1 MPNPYNPNPYNE
13 DQDRARQQP
22 LYDQPGGPRQD
33 ASQEYHK
40 GDGVF
45 QIPWWVIVITFCFA
59 AWPIG
64 VAMMIINHLLRMG
77 KISAPQSWS
86 QNNRQTGQPYTVR
99 PIYADPQKAEK
110 MRRDAQ
116 RVVQRAEEAAHKAE
130 KRVEIYQNADRA
142 QAYDPEQT
150 ARQNE
155 RGRKDKGE
163 GWSIALTVLGVIFS
177 IAMVANLPEA
187 VYWLPE
193 ALTQGGS
200 YWTWLFQDLAGSVTL
215 LFAGAGFLFAGW
227 KLRTGRRIRKKI
239 SNIVGNAPY
248 MKIQEIAD
256 AIPCNYAK
264 CCKHLENCIDKGV
277 FGENAYLDMRTG
289 TLVVRG
295 APPAPQPA
303 PAAAP
308 KAQPEEA
315 KAEDNYAQIL
325 NQLRALN
332 DAIPGEEMSDKI
344 SRLEAVSAK
353 IFAQAKQN
361 PDKLPQMR
369 KFMDYYLPTALKLLK
384 TYAELDAQPG
394 EAKAEDNY
402 AQILNQLRALNDA
415 IPGEEMSDKIS
426 RLEAVSAKI
435 FAQAK
440 QNPDKLPQMRKFMDY
455 YLPTALKLLKTY
467 AELDAQGVEGENIR
481 ESKQRIEQVMDTL
494 VTAFEAQLDRLF
506 EDDALDV
513 STDIDVME
521 NMLRADGLTGNTG
534 NSPKLQL

>member
-22 LYDQPGGPRQD
+22 LY
-33 ASQEYHK
+33 SQEYHK

-64 VAMMIINHLLRMG
+64 VAMIVINQLLRSG
-77 KISAPQSWS
+77 KISIPQGWFQSS
-86 QNNRQTGQPYTVR
+86 QQADQADTAR
-99 PIYADPQKAEK
+99 PVYVDPQKAEK
-110 MRRDAQ
+110 LRQDAQ
-116 RVVQRAEEAAHKAE
+116 RVMYKAEQAARKAE
-130 KRVEIYQNADRA
+130 KRVEFYQNADHT

-150 ARQNE
+150 ARQDE
-155 RGRKDKGE
+155 RERKDKSE
-163 GWSIALTVLGVIFS
+163 GWSIALTILGVIFS
-177 IAMVANLPEA
+177 IAMVASLPDA

-200 YWTWLFQDLAGSVTL
+200 YWTWLLQDIAGSATL

-227 KLRTGRRIRKKI
+227 KLRTGRRMRKKI

-248 MKIQEIAD
+248 MKIQDIAD
-256 AIPCNYAK
+256 AIPCSYAK

-289 TLVVRG
+289 TLVVHG

-303 PAAAP
+303 PSAAP
-308 KAQPEEA
+308 KAQPEAA
-315 KAEDNYAQIL
+315 KVE
-325 NQLRALN
+325 
-332 DAIPGEEMSDKI
+332 
-344 SRLEAVSAK
+344 
-353 IFAQAKQN
+353 
-361 PDKLPQMR
+361 
-369 KFMDYYLPTALKLLK
+369 
-384 TYAELDAQPG
+384 
-394 EAKAEDNY
+394 EDNY

-521 NMLRADGLTGNTG
+521 NMLRADGLTGGTG
-534 NSPKLQL
+534 DGPKLQL

>member
-1 MPNPYNPNPYNE
+1 MQNQDEGPRYTDPGHPYSGSDGRYQNQYSTRSRRPADKPFQFPWWAIVIPFCIGMWPVGIAFIIMNKLMKE
-13 DQDRARQQP
+13 GKMADLEERARQRTSQFTHTSRTTTGSDGRTV
-22 LYDQPGGPRQD
+22 YEAQFRRVDESGTSTSRNAD
-33 ASQEYHK
+33 AN
-40 GDGVF
+40 
-45 QIPWWVIVITFCFA
+45 T
-59 AWPIG
+59 PIYG
-64 VAMMIINHLLRMG
+64 RSVP
-77 KISAPQSWS
+77 PQS
-86 QNNRQTGQPYTVR
+86 TVE
-99 PIYADPQKAEK
+99 AAEK
-110 MRRDAQ
+110 Q
-116 RVVQRAEEAAHKAE
+116 GKKSGAA
-130 KRVEIYQNADRA
+130 
-142 QAYDPEQT
+142 T
-150 ARQNE
+150 
-155 RGRKDKGE
+155 
-163 GWSIALTVLGVIFS
+163 ALTVAGVALLICALIALPDGIF
-177 IAMVANLPEA
+177 
-187 VYWLPE
+187 WLPD
-193 ALTQGGS
+193 ALAEGGY
-200 YWTWLFQDLAGSVTL
+200 YWRWLIEDSMPMLIAAAGGL
-215 LFAGAGFLFAGW
+215 GCLFGAH
-227 KLRTGRRIRKKI
+227 KLRTGRRLRKKI
-239 SNIVGNAPY
+239 ANIVGDSQY
-248 MKIQEIAD
+248 MYIEDIAA
-256 AIPCNYAK
+256 AIPCGYDK
-264 CCKHLENCIDKGV
+264 CRKHLENCIDKGV

-308 KAQPEEA
+308 KAQPE
-315 KAEDNYAQIL
+315 
-325 NQLRALN
+325 
-332 DAIPGEEMSDKI
+332 
-344 SRLEAVSAK
+344 
-353 IFAQAKQN
+353 
-361 PDKLPQMR
+361 
-369 KFMDYYLPTALKLLK
+369 
-384 TYAELDAQPG
+384 

>member
-1 MPNPYNPNPYNE
+1 MQNQDEGPRYTDPGHPYSGSDGRYQNQYSTRSRRPADKPFQFPWWAIVIPFCIGMWPVGIAFIIMNKLMKE
-13 DQDRARQQP
+13 GKMADLEERARQRTSQFTHTSRTTTGSDGRTV
-22 LYDQPGGPRQD
+22 YEAQFRRVDESGTSTSRNAD
-33 ASQEYHK
+33 AN
-40 GDGVF
+40 
-45 QIPWWVIVITFCFA
+45 T
-59 AWPIG
+59 PIYG
-64 VAMMIINHLLRMG
+64 RSVP
-77 KISAPQSWS
+77 PQS
-86 QNNRQTGQPYTVR
+86 TVE
-99 PIYADPQKAEK
+99 AAEK
-110 MRRDAQ
+110 Q
-116 RVVQRAEEAAHKAE
+116 GKKTGAA
-130 KRVEIYQNADRA
+130 
-142 QAYDPEQT
+142 T
-150 ARQNE
+150 
-155 RGRKDKGE
+155 
-163 GWSIALTVLGVIFS
+163 ALTVAGVALLICALIALPDGIF
-177 IAMVANLPEA
+177 
-187 VYWLPE
+187 WLPD
-193 ALTQGGS
+193 ALAEGGY
-200 YWTWLFQDLAGSVTL
+200 YWRWLIEDSMPMLIAAAGGIGC
-215 LFAGAGFLFAGW
+215 LFGAH
-227 KLRTGRRIRKKI
+227 KLRTGNRLRKKI
-239 SNIVGNAPY
+239 ANIVGDSQY
-248 MKIQEIAD
+248 MYIEDIAA
-256 AIPCNYAK
+256 AIPCGYDK
-264 CCKHLENCIDKGV
+264 CRKHLENCIDKGV

-308 KAQPEEA
+308 KAQPE
-315 KAEDNYAQIL
+315 
-325 NQLRALN
+325 
-332 DAIPGEEMSDKI
+332 
-344 SRLEAVSAK
+344 
-353 IFAQAKQN
+353 
-361 PDKLPQMR
+361 
-369 KFMDYYLPTALKLLK
+369 
-384 TYAELDAQPG
+384 

>member
-1 MPNPYNPNPYNE
+1 MPSAWCRE
-13 DQDRARQQP
+13 RKK
-22 LYDQPGGPRQD
+22 PR
-33 ASQEYHK
+33 
-40 GDGVF
+40 
-45 QIPWWVIVITFCFA
+45 
-59 AWPIG
+59 
-64 VAMMIINHLLRMG
+64 
-77 KISAPQSWS
+77 
-86 QNNRQTGQPYTVR
+86 
-99 PIYADPQKAEK
+99 
-110 MRRDAQ
+110 
-116 RVVQRAEEAAHKAE
+116 E

-200 YWTWLFQDLAGSVTL
+200 YWTWLFQDLVGSVTL

-227 KLRTGRRIRKKI
+227 KLRTGRRMRKKI

-315 KAEDNYAQIL
+315 KAEDNYAQVL

-369 KFMDYYLPTALKLLK
+369 KFMDYYLPTTQKLLDS
-384 TYAELDAQPG
+384 YAEFEEAGVSG
-394 EAKAEDNY
+394 ENLNQAKA
-402 AQILNQLRALNDA
+402 
-415 IPGEEMSDKIS
+415 KIQS
-426 RLEAVSAKI
+426 T
-435 FAQAK
+435 
-440 QNPDKLPQMRKFMDY
+440 MDSIV
-455 YLPTALKLLKTY
+455 A
-467 AELDAQGVEGENIR
+467 G
-481 ESKQRIEQVMDTL
+481 
-494 VTAFEAQLDRLF
+494 FERQLDELYRA
-506 EDDALDV
+506 DAM
-513 STDIDVME
+513 DIDSDIRVME
-521 NMLRADGLTGNTG
+521 TMLRRDSATVADDFGLGGSTAV
-534 NSPKLQL
+534 QQEEE